1 MMTGLVGFIC
11 VGLVAAAVMKERVPA
26 TMAAAA

>member
-1 MMTGLVGFIC
+1 MATGIVGFLC
-11 VGLVAAAVMKERVPA
+11 VGLVAAAVMKQWVPA

>member
-1 MMTGLVGFIC
+1 MTGLVGFIC
-11 VGLVAAAVMKERVPA
+11 VGLAAAAVMKERAPA